1 MFMKRHDDERTDN
14 FLMNLRTEQ
23 KKITK
28 NTVFFVRLDA
38 IYRHVVFAPTNL
50 ILKQCKFSAIVGR
63 VMVSFFVV

>member
-50 ILKQCKFSAIVGR
+50 ILKQ
-63 VMVSFFVV
+63 